1 MTIEHFINLS
11 TTEPNNDV
19 GIIKIRQSDEQ
30 TQTLVVQITENG
42 VPKDFTGYQ
51 PFFCAKIGQAL
62 GLGVI
67 EQAVSVSTPAEGKLS
82 YTFKEADWQELGRQ
96 TGYFAFRNAQGRQ
109 FSTRD
114 FNYTVTP
121 SVFSEGLQEVKKDG
135 STYIQTFEDMLR
147 LFNEYVAQGKTDWT
161 AFVEQN
167 RAILESVDPGGV
179 ILTEL
184 IDARENADGQA
195 FGNLSARLNGMD
207 ATSAALQESVTQTV
221 GELRGDVTQTVGDLR
236 DEVTQTTTALKAEV
250 KEQYENINHANSKG
264 FLAIPVFNNADDY
277 QTTHPSVLHFADG
290 WGGYK
295 YWMGVT
301 PYEKSNEWLEN
312 PSVLASQDGL
322 KWEVPTGGSN
332 PLVMTHDGV
341 NMHYSDTH
349 LVMVSNQLEC
359 WYRKSYRG
367 TNPAQEIVCRKK
379 TTDGKTW
386 TEEEYLH
393 TKDGTGSAMLCPVV
407 RYKEGKYRIWT
418 INYPVQKIEYFESIT
433 GGTWS
438 KIRDIDFPTHPD
450 SHVLWHMDI
459 VENNGLYELYY
470 CAGDVDVCPVLC
482 YATSS
487 DNETYTFVADV
498 MVNMQNNFDEL
509 SIYRPSICDID
520 DKRLIYYGA
529 RDHHSNWYT
538 GLTVGKVSTPTKL
551 TGFTFSNM
559 AGFDATKAHSFYSAV
574 TPKPPELYF
583 GTYGRLRETELKL
596 VNAGVADMRLRLE
609 PSLPDAFHVR
619 SVTWDETSA
628 YAAVLMHRLHL
639 WDAPQNKNEHY
650 LSVENGRLRFF
661 DGQINQF
668 IHPQIYAF
676 TSERPANPVDGQS
689 VFDRTLNKPIWYSN
703 GSWVDAMGTIV

>member
-1 MTIEHFINLS
+1 MTIKHSITLS
-11 TTEPNNDV
+11 TTEPNNEV
-19 GIIKIRQSDEQ
+19 GIIKIRQADEQ
-30 TQTLVVQITENG
+30 TQMLDAQITAEG
-42 VPKDFTGYQ
+42 VPKSYQ
-51 PFFCAKIGQAL
+51 GLAVYFCAQLGQTA
-62 GLGVI
+62 GLGII
-67 EQAVSVSTPAEGKLS
+67 EQKLNPEEMTDPANGKLV
-82 YTFKEADWQELGRQ
+82 YTMRAEDWQILGRQ
-96 TGYFAFRNAQGRQ
+96 RGYFSFRKMKDEHEFIEQ
-109 FSTRD
+109 FTTRD
-114 FNYTVTP
+114 FTFDVIK
-121 SVFSEGLQEVKKDG
+121 SVYSDGLKEVKKDG
-135 STYIQTFEDMLR
+135 STYVWTIEDLIR
-147 LFNEYVAQGKTDWT
+147 LFNEYMASGKGDWEE
-161 AFVEQN
+161 FVEQN
-167 RAILESVDPGGV
+167 REVLESVDPGGKL
-179 ILTEL
+179 IGEL
-184 IDARENADGQA
+184 IDARRPFGGDAYPTLRERLDSENAKV
-195 FGNLSARLNGMD
+195 SAQL
-207 ATSAALQESVTQTV
+207 A
-221 GELRGDVTQTVGDLR
+221 
-236 DEVTQTTTALKAEV
+236 QTTTALKAEV

-264 FLAIPVFNNADDY
+264 FLAIPVFNNVNDY
-277 QTTHPSVLHFADG
+277 QTTHPSVLHFSDG
-290 WGGYK
+290 WSGYK
-295 YWMGVT
+295 IWMGVT

-312 PSVLASQDGL
+312 PSVLASHDGL

-332 PLVMTHDGV
+332 PLVVTHDGV

-349 LVMVSNQLEC
+349 LVLVNNQLEC

-367 TNPAQEIVCRKK
+367 TNPAKEIVCRKK

-407 RYKEGKYRIWT
+407 RYKDGKYRIWT
-418 INYPVQKIEYFESIT
+418 INYPAQKIEYFESTT
-433 GGTWS
+433 GGAWS
-438 KIRDIDFPTHPD
+438 KIRDIDFPVHPD
-450 SHVLWHMDI
+450 GHILWHMDI
-459 VENNGLYELYY
+459 VENDGLYELYY
-470 CAGDVDVCPVLC
+470 CAGNGDVCPVLC

-509 SIYRPSICDID
+509 SIYRPSICDVD
-520 DKRLIYYGA
+520 DKRLIYYSA

-538 GLTVGKVSTPTKL
+538 GLTVGKTDTPTKL

-574 TPKPPELYF
+574 APKPQELFF

-596 VNAGVADMRLRLE
+596 VNPGVADMRLRLE
-609 PSLPDAFHVR
+609 PGLPDAFHVR
-619 SVTWDETSA
+619 SVTGDEMSA
-628 YAAVLMHRLHL
+628 YAALLMHRLHL

-661 DGQINQF
+661 DGQFNQF